1 MAWGSKTTGV
11 RLGLPAWDAAEGSCP
26 SHGKPH
32 AAGGFPRCHRDIED
46 LHPDVSSGAAEIYAA
61 SVALNEILH
70 LSYVAEEMGAP
81 MDKPLCIKID
91 NTAAIAF
98 ANGRVRRSKLKHIDV
113 RQEWVQALRDHA
125 VVRTEYVNSKL
136 NKADFFTKILDNET
150 FLGFRDDMLKFCR
163 LPATP
168 AA

>member
-1 MAWGSKTTGV
+1 
-11 RLGLPAWDAAEGSCP
+11 
-26 SHGKPH
+26 
-32 AAGGFPRCHRDIED
+32 
-46 LHPDVSSGAAEIYAA
+46 
-61 SVALNEILH
+61 
-70 LSYVAEEMGAP
+70 

-113 RQEWVQALRDHA
+113 RQEWVQALRDHS
-125 VVRTEYVNSKL
+125 VVRTEYVNTKQ
-136 NKADFFTKILDNET
+136 NKADFFTKMLDNET
-150 FLGFRDDMLKFCR
+150 VLKFRGDMLQFCR